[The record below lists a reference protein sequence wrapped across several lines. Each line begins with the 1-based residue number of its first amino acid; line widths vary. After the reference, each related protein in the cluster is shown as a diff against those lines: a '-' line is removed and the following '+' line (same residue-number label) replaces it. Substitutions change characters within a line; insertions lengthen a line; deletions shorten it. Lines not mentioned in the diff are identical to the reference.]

1 VASTVFLLAPLITAL
16 ALAARR
22 DVLARPRR
30 LLSTGLV
37 ALGLGLALMAVY
49 WAWVSSQEP
58 YDVSAA
64 CADALGESPEDRDFR
79 LSLELETA
87 FFPPSVTCA
96 YGADDAELIEPRAV
110 AVWTVV
116 ELAGLTLTS
125 TGTVLGI
132 AGVLRE
138 RRGSTG
144 STAAR

>member
-1 VASTVFLLAPLITAL
+1 VTSTVFLLAPLITAL

-22 DVLARPRR
+22 DVLARPCR

-37 ALGLGLALMAVY
+37 GLGLGLALMAVY

-64 CADALGESPEDRDFR
+64 CAEVLGESPEDRDFR
-79 LSLELETA
+79 LSVELETA

-96 YGADDAELIEPRAV
+96 SGADEAELIEPRAV
-110 AVWTVV
+110 AAWTVV
-116 ELAGLTLTS
+116 ELAGLASTS
-125 TGTVLGI
+125 TGTVLVI

-138 RRGSTG
+138 RLRSTG
-144 STAAR
+144 RTAAR

>member
-1 VASTVFLLAPLITAL
+1 
-16 ALAARR
+16 
-22 DVLARPRR
+22 
-30 LLSTGLV
+30 LSTGLV

-64 CADALGESPEDRDFR
+64 CADVLGESPEDRDFR

-96 YGADDAELIEPRAV
+96 SGAEEAELIEARAV

-116 ELAGLTLTS
+116 ELAGLTSTS
-125 TGTVLGI
+125 AGTVLVI

-138 RRGSTG
+138 RRTSICRRRAGST
-144 STAAR
+144 